1 MADGEIKK
9 ILQDLRR
16 NQLDIILRLEA
27 IEDKLGAGAPRAPEP
42 ILTCVQ
48 CQEEYKESQ
57 NAEGYCKYHP
67 SPLQGAGWDYIFR
80 CCNQKSRNFDAAKL
94 IPGCKKG
101 KHCSEH
107 HENYTYAAYTTF
119 MMDTVRK
126 SLQVWLE
133 VDVAD
138 FVSPG
143 CKWAEVGLSEDN
155 KVYIACGENRIR
167 YNGIKLF
174 SMEQLKEYTNEGSSV
189 VLKKTSDTGW
199 SIKGSVVVAEGPVVA
214 IEVSVKPA
222 SSSQVTAKRAILN
235 LTGTVPALDRIEDM
249 STSSQKTTT
258 SYTLPEDVTE
268 GPVIDVGEDYSKN
281 RKTDYKTETDEGCT
295 LQLQQKGD
303 TKADSNL
310 RAQDGK
316 WNNLFTATLIVT
328 NSGDG
333 DLAITNVEG
342 YYCTGNDGTGD
353 WVKCDDA
360 WIGVES
366 YRDYRFLDT
375 PNFNIESA
383 KTGTLAVRLN
393 IKIPGTPPSSGPS
406 ARRAHKSLPQPLH
419 LKAVFTDQKDR
430 KASIRFEFGNSPLD
444 ISTREMRESSWAKG
458 GLYSYCFADNVEN
471 SQRSDA
477 AIYFQSND
485 GILCYRPAIEG
496 VGSNIYYI
504 GSKMGEFAYQAKQ
517 AGKEEF
523 EIEDFAKTKEGTE
536 LRAYALVDLENE
548 IAYGFKMMI
557 KTPTS
562 LTSTHCLL
570 PQPPDPSTMS
580 LTMSPE
586 SVKAGNE
593 ITIKWQVA
601 RASKGDHIYVYPQYG
616 KKNIDKMY
624 EYNKQALLTG
634 EVTMKAPSTA
644 GVYEVR
650 YYPSSLS
657 SSTTGYYHDVY
668 WLNTKFTVVQS

>member
-1 MADGEIKK
+1 MAELGEIKK
-9 ILQDLRR
+9 ILQDIRR
-16 NQLDIILRLEA
+16 NQLDIILRLET
-27 IEDKLGAGAPRAPEP
+27 IEDKLGGGAPSVPEP

-48 CQEEYKESQ
+48 CQKEYKESQ
-57 NAEGYCKYHP
+57 STESYCKYHP
-67 SPLQGAGWDYIFR
+67 SPLQSAGWDYIFR
-80 CCNQKSRNFDAAKL
+80 CCNQKSKDFDAAKL

-119 MMDTVRK
+119 MADMVRK

-133 VDVAD
+133 VDVTD

-143 CKWAEVGLSEDN
+143 CKWAEVGLSEEN
-155 KVYIACGENRIR
+155 KVYIACGEHKNR

-174 SMEQLKEYTNEGSSV
+174 SVEQLKEYTDEGSSV

-199 SIKGSVVVAEGPVVA
+199 SIKGSVTVAEGPAVA

-222 SSSQVTAKRAILN
+222 SSSQVTTKRAILN
-235 LTGTVPALDRIEDM
+235 LTGTVPALDRIEDL
-249 STSSQKTTT
+249 STSSQKVTT

-281 RKTDYKTETDEGCT
+281 RKTDYKTEADEGCT

-303 TKADSNL
+303 TKANSSL
-310 RAQDGK
+310 ETRDGK

-328 NSGDG
+328 NSDN
-333 DLAITNVEG
+333 DNLAITDVEG
-342 YYCTGNDGTGD
+342 YYCTGDDGTGD
-353 WVKCDDA
+353 WAKCDDA

-366 YRDYRFLDT
+366 YRNYRFLDT

-393 IKIPGTPPSSGPS
+393 IKIPGTPPSEGKPGW
-406 ARRAHKSLPQPLH
+406 RAHKSLPQPLH

-430 KASIRFEFGNSPLD
+430 KASIRFEFGNPPID
-444 ISTREMRESSWAKG
+444 VSTREKRESSWAKG

-471 SQRSDA
+471 FQRSDA
-477 AIYFQSND
+477 AIFFQSD
-485 GILCYRPAIEG
+485 GILCYQPAIEG
-496 VGSNIYYI
+496 VGVSTHYI
-504 GSKMGEFAYQAKQ
+504 GSKMGEFVYRAKK
-517 AGKEEF
+517 AGKAEV
-523 EIEDFAKTKEGTE
+523 EIENYAKMKEGTE

-548 IAYGFKMMI
+548 IAYGFKMTI

-562 LTSTHCLL
+562 FASTHCLL

-580 LTMSPE
+580 LTVSPE

-601 RASKGDHIYVYPQYG
+601 RAFKGDRIYVYPQYG
-616 KKNIDKMY
+616 KKNVDKM
-624 EYNKQALLTG
+624 YNKQAELTG

-657 SSTTGYYHDVY
+657 TNVTGYYHDVY
-668 WLNTKFTVVQS
+668 WLNTKFTVVQSW